1 MMPDDLITLL
11 SVVGVILIVALI
23 IGQVLRV
30 RIGPT
35 EVITNLNAR
44 IYAWWV
50 MVAAL
55 AAAFW
60 IGSLGVIGLFALL
73 SLGALREFGRLSA
86 RTGADQWAQ
95 VASFAIAL
103 PAQYWLIWVD
113 WYGLYAIFIPV
124 YAFLLLSIATVI
136 RGETDDFLRRVS
148 VTHWALMICVYAISH
163 VPALLYLSIPDYDGR
178 NLLLIAYLVFVV
190 QLSDVAQYIWG
201 KLLGRRKVAPSL
213 SPSKTWEG
221 LIGGVATATLAGA
234 ALWWMTPFTPL
245 QSAGMALVITL
256 MGFFG
261 GLVMSAVKRD
271 RGIKDWGHLIKGHG
285 GVMDRMDS
293 LVFSAPVFFHLTRW
307 FWSLT

>member
-1 MMPDDLITLL
+1 
-11 SVVGVILIVALI
+11 
-23 IGQVLRV
+23 LRV
-30 RIGPT
+30 RLGPT
-35 EVITNLNAR
+35 DVITNLNAR

-60 IGSLGVIGLFALL
+60 IGPLGVIGLFALL
-73 SLGALREFGRLSA
+73 SLGALREFGKLRD

-124 YAFLLLSIATVI
+124 YAFLLLSVATVV
-136 RGETDDFLRRVS
+136 RGKTDNFLRRVS
-148 VTHWALMICVYAISH
+148 ETHWALMICVYAISH
-163 VPALLYLSIPDYDGR
+163 VPALLYLSIPDYVGR

-201 KLLGRRKVAPSL
+201 KLLGRHKVAPTL

-221 LIGGVATATLAGA
+221 LIGGIATATLAGA

-245 QSAGMALVITL
+245 QSAGMGLVITL

>member
-1 MMPDDLITLL
+1 MPDDLITLL